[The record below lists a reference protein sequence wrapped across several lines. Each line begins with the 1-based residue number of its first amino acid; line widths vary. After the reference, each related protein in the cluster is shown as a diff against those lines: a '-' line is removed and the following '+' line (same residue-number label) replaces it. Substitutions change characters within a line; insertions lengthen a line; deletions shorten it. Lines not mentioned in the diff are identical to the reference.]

1 MESSTVGTLREDV
14 HYETKEYED
23 IAEMW
28 LKGKNKESKLDMEG
42 RKGRNIRIHREKK
55 NVKEI
60 EVAFQ

>member
-28 LKGKNKESKLDMEG
+28 LKGKNKVPLKVRELLDLMHE
-42 RKGRNIRIHREKK
+42 N
-55 NVKEI
+55 
-60 EVAFQ
+60 